1 MRVILFF
8 INHLLEIV
16 LSKSDVTIQTQ
27 AQQVTAYEDIKK
39 RQKFHA
45 ITIRA
50 VPRRSQNGCSME
62 CNRNSKCRSFM
73 FCGRSTCVLLKED
86 LYSTEDAQSYL
97 LDDSSC
103 KYVGM
108 NKSEMPKC
116 KDGQTMIS
124 IQDDFYKG
132 HCKVKSKRVDREW
145 TEWEHTGERIED
157 GLNDYKKFK
166 VFTRKIKIHE
176 AHGGKTGNDDRES
189 YEEVELW
196 LKWVREKLNWEESI
210 ARCASSHG
218 GQLYGDLD
226 GTEKQLAWFREKFNN
241 NFYWL
246 GIYTEDHKTWK
257 KLSGGVISGDKLLWQ
272 EGEPNNNKGKQFHV
286 GGSDVTNKIG
296 DFYSFSQCFSVCRV
310 V

>member
-1 MRVILFF
+1 
-8 INHLLEIV
+8 
-16 LSKSDVTIQTQ
+16 
-27 AQQVTAYEDIKK
+27 
-39 RQKFHA
+39 
-45 ITIRA
+45 
-50 VPRRSQNGCSME
+50 
-62 CNRNSKCRSFM
+62 M
-73 FCGRSTCVLLKED
+73 FCGRSTCVLLHED
-86 LYSTEDAQSYL
+86 LYSTEDAESYL
-97 LDDSSC
+97 LDDSLC

-108 NKSEMPKC
+108 YKSEMPKC

-157 GLNDYKKFK
+157 GLDDYKKFK

-210 ARCASSHG
+210 ARCATYG

-226 GTEKQLAWFREKFNN
+226 GTEEQLAWFRGKFNDDT
-241 NFYWL
+241 FYWL

-257 KLSGGVISGDKLLWQ
+257 KLSGGVISGDNLLWEDGQ
-272 EGEPNNNKGKQFHV
+272 PNNHAGFQFYV
-286 GGSDVTNKIG
+286 GGSFVANKLEDI
-296 DFYSFSQCFSVCRV
+296 DAYLQCYSICRV